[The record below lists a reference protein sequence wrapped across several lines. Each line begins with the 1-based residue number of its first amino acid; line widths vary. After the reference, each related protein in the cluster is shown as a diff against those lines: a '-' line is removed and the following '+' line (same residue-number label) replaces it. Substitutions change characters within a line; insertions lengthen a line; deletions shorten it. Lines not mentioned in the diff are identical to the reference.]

1 MCQLSSYMKTNMVIM
16 VLIALF
22 PAICVC
28 SVSGQEL
35 EPDKGINIT
44 LDVYSGLPN
53 PQWWLTTG
61 ADYEKL
67 IHLIKTLEVDEEI
80 LFNYNKWNRLGYASF
95 RITPKNVKG
104 LTYAIHVWRDMAYVV
119 DDKEGKVGYA
129 IGATQIYD
137 LLVAQAEKKGQEK
150 FFLNY
155 HRYKEEQNSE

>member
-1 MCQLSSYMKTNMVIM
+1 MCQLSSCMKINMLVM
-16 VLIALF
+16 VLMVSFFAM
-22 PAICVC
+22 CVC
-28 SVSGQEL
+28 SVNGQEL

-61 ADYEKL
+61 ADYERV

-80 LFNYNKWNRLGYASF
+80 LFNYDEWNRLGYASF
-95 RITPKNVKG
+95 RITSKKVEG
-104 LTYAIHVWRDMAYVV
+104 LPYSIHVWRDMAYVV
-119 DDKEGKVGYA
+119 HDKEGKVGYA
-129 IGATQIYD
+129 TGATQIYD

-155 HRYKEEQNSE
+155 HRYKEEKKSE